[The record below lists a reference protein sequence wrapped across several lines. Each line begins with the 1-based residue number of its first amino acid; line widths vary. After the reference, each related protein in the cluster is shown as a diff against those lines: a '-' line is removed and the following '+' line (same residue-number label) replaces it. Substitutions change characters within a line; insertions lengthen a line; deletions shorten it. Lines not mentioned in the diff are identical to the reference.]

1 MAIDGGRIEAKAMAN
16 EANSKRWRAGES
28 KQMAIDGDRW
38 RQMATDSDT
47 TTIASDVE
55 HVDAKKI

>member
-1 MAIDGGRIEAKAMAN
+1 MAN